1 MPKKDCSKGLLKWL
15 ELPERFG
22 GLNNTAVFL
31 RLIDE
36 AVTRV
41 GVHTIIT
48 FCLALNTAKK
58 KANFINGV

>member
-1 MPKKDCSKGLLKWL
+1 MPRKDCSKGLLKWL
-15 ELPERFG
+15 ELPERLG

-48 FCLALNTAKK
+48 FCLALNTANNKK
-58 KANFINGV
+58 IKM

>member
-1 MPKKDCSKGLLKWL
+1 MKWL

-48 FCLALNTAKK
+48 FCLALNTANKK
-58 KANFINGV
+58 SKFCKLTVVTL